1 MTDPRLLDMELPPV
15 LGHSAATEAT
25 PHAIRERSTQ
35 QEKVKSGLR
44 VEWWNPGY
52 GRMLLIWTAISTL
65 LYVWNYVFPPKPYVH
80 DFIGRLRYIS
90 CYLPWAVIT
99 PLIFRIENRF
109 PLGDRKWMKHL
120 SCLALLSVPVSVL
133 GASSML
139 FSFLIVSSILRGHIV
154 YPRRALSLVVEFP
167 AAEIVYWCS
176 VATGYFLRTRFQLR
190 EQERRS
196 VQLDLEKSRLE
207 ASLNQAQLE
216 VLRSRL
222 NPHFLFNSLQNISVL
237 ITENPKLANRMV
249 VHLGDLLRAVLRNDS
264 QPEST
269 LIEEIELT
277 QTYVAMEQMRFGSR
291 LEVTFDIDARA
302 HEAMVPSFLLQPIV
316 ENAIIHG
323 LREIKRNG
331 MITIS
336 GEGQGGSLVLTV
348 TDNGVGPRD
357 PHRMKMGV
365 GLGSTCERL
374 SKMYP
379 ERHSFSLCK
388 PPEGGTEVRIAIPLH
403 FRGELPA

>member
-1 MTDPRLLDMELPPV
+1 MTDPHSLNMELPLA
-15 LGHSAATEAT
+15 LGHSITTTAAPKTS
-25 PHAIRERSTQ
+25 RGRSGQ
-35 QEKVKSGLR
+35 QDKARKDSQPV
-44 VEWWNPGY
+44 WWNPGF
-52 GRMLLIWTAISTL
+52 GRMLLIWTSISTL

-109 PLGDRKWMKHL
+109 PLGDRKGIKHL
-120 SCLALLSVPVSVL
+120 SYLAMLSVPISVL

-139 FSFLIVSSILRGHIV
+139 FSFLIVSSVLRGHIV
-154 YPRRALSLVVEFP
+154 YPRRALSLVIEFP

-176 VATGYFLRTRFQLR
+176 VATGYFLRTRFQLH

-237 ITENPKLANRMV
+237 IAENPKLANRMV

-264 QPEST
+264 QPENS
-269 LIEEIELT
+269 LLEEIELT
-277 QTYVAMEQMRFGSR
+277 QIYVAMEQMRFGSR
-291 LEVTFDIDARA
+291 LQVSFDIDAA
-302 HEAMVPSFLLQPIV
+302 SHEALVPSFLLQPIV
-316 ENAIIHG
+316 ENAILHG
-323 LREIKRNG
+323 LREIKRDG
-331 MITIS
+331 VITIS
-336 GEGQGGSLVLTV
+336 GESKGSSLILTV

-374 SKMYP
+374 AKMYP
-379 ERHSFSLCK
+379 ERHSFFMCK
-388 PPEGGTEVRIAIPLH
+388 PPQGGTEVRIAIPLH
-403 FRGELPA
+403 FREGPTV